1 MAGTIRVVSWN
12 MGHQTDAWRTL
23 SDTEADIALLQEAV
37 APPPDVAS
45 HVEVDPG
52 PWLTEASPTPRT
64 FRAAIARL
72 SDRVRMHPRPTA
84 ALARSSD
91 DEVPVRVSR
100 LGTVALADIEVL
112 GTGELITVASVY
124 GLWER
129 PSPTVKSSWIY
140 ADASVHRVLSDLSAL
155 IGHEALGPLL
165 VAGDLNILHGYGE
178 RGSDYWK
185 RRYST
190 VFDRAE
196 ALGLVYMGPAAPGGG
211 QRASPHP
218 AELPLESLD
227 VPTFRTRPSDPTSAQ
242 RQLDFVFAS
251 RVLTSRMT
259 VRALNS
265 KPDWGTGDHC
275 RISIELAACQGAGGA
290 A

>member
-1 MAGTIRVVSWN
+1 MPDSIRVVSWN
-12 MGHQTDAWRTL
+12 IGHRSDAWRTL
-23 SDTEADIALLQEAV
+23 ADSEADVALLQEAV

-72 SDRVRMHPRPTA
+72 STRVRMHPRPTA
-84 ALARSSD
+84 ALAQAS
-91 DEVPVRVSR
+91 EHQLPVSR
-100 LGTVALADIEVL
+100 PGTVAVADIEVL
-112 GTGELITVASVY
+112 STGELITVASVY

-129 PSPTVKSSWIY
+129 PSPTVRSSWIY

-155 IGHEALGPLL
+155 MGREELGPLL

-178 RGSDYWK
+178 EGSEYWK
-185 RRYST
+185 RRYSS

-196 ALGLVYMGPAAPGGG
+196 ALGLVYLGPAAPEGG
-211 QRASPHP
+211 QQATPRPV
-218 AELPLESLD
+218 ELPPESAD
-227 VPTFRTRPSDPTSAQ
+227 VPTFRTQSSDPASAQ
-242 RQLDFVFAS
+242 RQLDFVSAS

-265 KPDWGTGDHC
+265 ESDWGTGDHC
-275 RISIELAACQGAGGA
+275 RVSIVLAAR
-290 A
+290 

>member
-1 MAGTIRVVSWN
+1 MANTIRVVSWN
-12 MGHQTDAWRTL
+12 MGHRTDAWRSL
-23 SDTEADIALLQEAV
+23 SETGADVALLQEAV
-37 APPPDVAS
+37 APPPDVAP

-52 PWLTEASPTPRT
+52 AWLTEATPTPRN
-64 FRAAIARL
+64 FRTAIARL
-72 SDRVRMHPRPTA
+72 SDRVKMHPRRTA
-84 ALARSSD
+84 ALARATD
-91 DEVPVRVSR
+91 DEVPVSR
-100 LGTVALADIEVL
+100 PGTVALADIEILV
-112 GTGELITVASVY
+112 TGEVVTVASVY

-129 PSPTVKSSWIY
+129 PSPRASSSWIY
-140 ADASVHRVLSDLSAL
+140 ADASVHRVLSDLSSL
-155 IGHEALGPLL
+155 IGREELGPLL

-178 RGSDYWK
+178 GGSDYWK
-185 RRYST
+185 RRYSS

-196 ALGLVYMGPAAPGGG
+196 ALGLVYMGPAGPDGG

-251 RVLTSRMT
+251 RVLSSRTT

-265 KPDWGTGDHC
+265 ESDWGTGDHS
-275 RISIELAACQGAGGA
+275 RISIELAAR
-290 A
+290 